1 MGKVRYYY
9 NPETCNYEQVKPS
22 IRRKMLFVT
31 CYLLAT
37 LLIAYVGIK
46 SYESS
51 YPSWKESQLTSI
63 NTNLEIK
70 WKLLE
75 EEVVQ
80 LNVLIEELWVHDE
93 EIRKILEL
101 DSLPIQ
107 IRNAG
112 TGGSPNYA
120 ELKSQIVYY
129 EEQISLTYDRIAKIK
144 AKMHVQSASFDTLLF
159 YAKKRD
165 LFWAAMP
172 AIQPV
177 ENKNLRRISTVY
189 GMRLNPVLKRWM
201 PHRGFD
207 FMGTVGVPIIATGDG
222 IIEVANMT
230 RGGFGNQVIIN
241 HGYGYKTRYAH
252 LNAFNIRRGEKVKR
266 GEIIG
271 YMGNSGRSAGTHLHY
286 EVLKNG
292 DQVNPI
298 GFFEMELDEADLAK
312 LLENAGKN
320 KIVLD

>member
-9 NPETCNYEQVKPS
+9 NPESCDYEQIKPLK
-22 IRRKMLFVT
+22 RRKVLFV
-31 CYLLAT
+31 LLYTLST
-37 LLIAYVGIK
+37 LLIAYTGIK
-46 SYESS
+46 VYESNF
-51 YPSWKESQLTSI
+51 PSWKEAQLTSI
-63 NTNLEIK
+63 NTNLEVK
-70 WKLLE
+70 WRLLE
-75 EEVVQ
+75 EEVVH
-80 LNVLIEELWVHDE
+80 LNTLIEVLWVHDE

-101 DSLPIQ
+101 DSLPMQ
-107 IRNAG
+107 IRTAG
-112 TGGSPNYA
+112 IGGSPNYTQ
-120 ELKSQIVYY
+120 LKSEIKYY
-129 EEQISLTYDRIAKIK
+129 KEQISLAYDRISKIK
-144 AKMHVQSASFDTLLF
+144 AKLQVQNASFDTLLL

-201 PHRGFD
+201 PHKGFD
-207 FMGTVGVPIIATGDG
+207 FMGSTGVPIIATGDG
-222 IIEVANMT
+222 TIVLSNMT
-230 RGGFGNQVIIN
+230 SGGFGNQVVIN

-252 LNAFNIRRGEKVKR
+252 LNTFTKKRGDVVKR

-292 DQVNPI
+292 VQVNPI
-298 GFFEMELDEADLAK
+298 GFFEMELGETDLATI
-312 LLENAGKN
+312 LENASKN